1 MMGLNFDL
9 SSFHIKL
16 MAAILY
22 TVGALFAFA
31 MFPLFNGAAQGF
43 HLEARQE
50 GSCETK
56 SGARFDRVVYM
67 SGLTVGTAANTIKSG
82 TNVNLQGGAFIG
94 ASGEESDSNKYDWSK
109 AYTVAA
115 NSSKCSIIGGLTT
128 ADFFGATTGNTGV
141 TARFLTADGAEV
153 SITFDEDGTTNDDL
167 GSADVGNSAVWSSPA
182 NFLQDNRTIVN
193 VVIGVLVLIIG
204 VGPIAIL
211 GGIGKYLLDTF
222 AGGMSGAMKFL
233 VATLGAVIA
242 ITLMGTFV
250 DFIDIA
256 YDAVDSERF
265 SMYDASIA
273 SLAATIKQYWG
284 LIFVAGWVALGSY
297 FGWQAFQRMRGRG
310 SASGSQVMG

>member
-1 MMGLNFDL
+1 MGMMGLNFDL

-56 SGARFDRVVYM
+56 SGARFDRVIKVVDA
-67 SGLTVGTAANTIKSG
+67 VGDTGYNGAA
-82 TNVNLQGGAFIG
+82 
-94 ASGEESDSNKYDWSK
+94 GEYEDANKYDWSK
-109 AYTVAA
+109 AGSVTRDTTNTNQCIVTLTGLVA
-115 NSSKCSIIGGLTT
+115 NEKVI
-128 ADFFGATTGNTGV
+128 
-141 TARFLTADGAEV
+141 TADGQV
-153 SITFDEDGTTNDDL
+153 ITWPVASGAPTTGTT
-167 GSADVGNSAVWSSPA
+167 VKWSSPA

-273 SLAATIKQYWG
+273 SLASTIKQYWG

>member
-9 SSFHIKL
+9 SGFHIKL
-16 MAAILY
+16 MAAIIY

-56 SGARFDRVVYM
+56 AGQRFDRVVYM

-82 TNVNLQGGAFIG
+82 INANLEGGAYYG
-94 ASGEESDSNKYDWSK
+94 DTGEESDPNKYDWSK
-109 AYTVAA
+109 AYTVAQ
-115 NSSKCSIIGGLTT
+115 NNSKCSIIAGLAT
-128 ADFFGATTGNTGV
+128 ADFFGAATGNTGV
-141 TARFLTADGAEV
+141 TAKFLAADGNEV
-153 SITFDEDGTTNDDL
+153 SIVFEEDGTTNDDL
-167 GSADVGNSAVWSSPA
+167 GSADAGNSAVWNSPA

-204 VGPIAIL
+204 IGPIAIL

-222 AGGMSGAMKFL
+222 SGGMSGAMKFL

-242 ITLMGTFV
+242 VTLLGTFV
-250 DFIDIA
+250 DFIDLA
-256 YDAVDSERF
+256 YDAVDSARYT
-265 SMYDASIA
+265 MYDVSIA
-273 SLAATIKQYWG
+273 SLASTIKQYWG
-284 LIFVAGWVALGSY
+284 LIFIAGWVALGSY
-297 FGWQAFQRMRGRG
+297 FGWQAFQKFRDRGMN
-310 SASGSQVMG
+310 SGSQVMG